1 MRYKSNQNQL
11 QGELEDIQDK
21 LSEIKN
27 FKQEIKEFQDETQKL
42 RNKLKDLESDRRSQL
57 EKEQKLKDE
66 IKTLTANNKKIK
78 GELKN
83 ELNEKINLLKEIEA
97 IKNSQKN
104 SNERQEILK
113 STMENLSQENEKL
126 NQMLKANLQENE
138 NFELQLKNTQT
149 NFNDLSTK
157 FQDLFEDYNKLLK
170 ENQEIHSELSE
181 KKFCDNEVFK
191 LTDKYEEE
199 IFNLKC
205 EMNIWKNAF
214 IEIAKYKLLNYDDS
228 NSDELVGLDKNYLQ
242 NSPINLREKAD
253 SVLTYFRS
261 LVEEESYQT
270 SNLKALKE
278 ALMQEQDKNASLR
291 EVLNNELNLR
301 RKIQNRY
308 MLIRGNLRVMCRI
321 RPFLE
326 QSENTSL
333 IKKAF
338 LDTFDISNESVVL
351 KESINSNR
359 HKKYDFDYIFGQ
371 RTLQA
376 EVYEEVSLLIQSML
390 RGNNICI
397 ISYGQTCTGKTYTI
411 QGPQGG
417 TQPGIALRAAKE
429 LFDILSLSDKEK
441 PKNSQSKLSLSII
454 EIYNESIF
462 NLLGEGCPQLN
473 IYENSSNNLVIPD
486 LNPIN
491 IESYNEAAK
500 LFKLS
505 AKLRKT
511 KETANNDRSSRSHC
525 IYTFHLKNFEG
536 EKNVRSKLHIIDLA
550 GSERLSKNVG
560 VVEENL
566 KKEAIS
572 INMSL
577 SSLSNVLNS
586 IASKSNHVPY
596 RDSKL
601 THFLKESLND
611 NYNILL
617 LLHVSPNIKDLAET
631 FSTLEFG
638 NRIVKICK
646 HKTGKEKNK

>member
-1 MRYKSNQNQL
+1 LRYRTNQNQL
-11 QGELEDIQDK
+11 QGELEDIQNK

-27 FKQEIKEFQDETQKL
+27 FKQEIKEFQEETQKL
-42 RNKLKDLESDRRSQL
+42 RSKLKELESDRKSQI
-57 EKEQKLKDE
+57 EKEQKLKDD
-66 IKTLTANNKKIK
+66 IKTLSANNKKIK
-78 GELKN
+78 SELKI
-83 ELNEKINLLKEIEA
+83 ELNEKINLLKEIES
-97 IKNSQKN
+97 IKTSHKNSSEKQD
-104 SNERQEILK
+104 ILK
-113 STMENLSQENEKL
+113 STIENINQENEKL
-126 NQMLKANLQENE
+126 NQK
-138 NFELQLKNTQT
+138 LKNSLAEKEDFEIKLKNSITQ
-149 NFNDLSTK
+149 FNDLSSK

-170 ENQEIHSELSE
+170 ENQDIHSELSE

-242 NSPINLREKAD
+242 NSPIHLREKAD

-278 ALMQEQDKNASLR
+278 ALLQEQDKNNSFR
-291 EVLNNELNLR
+291 EILNNELNLR

-338 LDTFDISNESVVL
+338 LDTFDISNESIVL

-371 RTLQA
+371 RTLQT

-397 ISYGQTCTGKTYTI
+397 IGFGQTCTGKTYTI
-411 QGPQGG
+411 QGPLGG
-417 TQPGIALRAAKE
+417 AQPGIALRATKE
-429 LFDILSLSDKEK
+429 LFDIISLNDKEK
-441 PKNSQSKLSLSII
+441 PKNSLSKLSLSII
-454 EIYNESIF
+454 EIYNENIF
-462 NLLGEGCPQLN
+462 NLLSEDCAQLN
-473 IYENSSNNLVIPD
+473 IYENSSGNLVIPD

-491 IESYNEAAK
+491 IENYNEAAK

-511 KETANNDRSSRSHC
+511 KESSNNDRSSRSHC
-525 IYTFHLKNFEG
+525 IYTFHLKTVEG
-536 EKNVRSKLHIIDLA
+536 EKTIRSKLHIIDLA
-550 GSERLSKNVG
+550 GSERISKNVG
-560 VVEENL
+560 VLDENL

-601 THFLKESLND
+601 THFLKESLNE

-617 LLHVSPNIKDLAET
+617 LLHVSPNIKDLSET